1 MALASSVLGDDTVLS
16 RLDRAFFRLESA
28 LTLLGG
34 LTIFALVFLAVVHV
48 LSRKFLNAPV
58 PGYVDWTEQFMAIF
72 AFLGLSY
79 TQREGGHIRM
89 DILLGAL
96 RGRWLW
102 LAELLSVI
110 FMLLITTALIY
121 GTWYHFARSF
131 DMNAPLWSR
140 DSSIDIALPL
150 WPAKLLVTFS
160 MVLLWLRLVL
170 QIWAYGRAL
179 ARGSERPVAVPLVE
193 SAAEQAEREAL
204 SVGAIRDE

>member
-1 MALASSVLGDDTVLS
+1 MALTSSVLGDDTVLS

-89 DILLGAL
+89 DILVGAL

-160 MVLLWLRLVL
+160 MVLLWLRLAL

-179 ARGSERPVAVPLVE
+179 AGGAERPVAVPLVE

-204 SVGAIRDE
+204 SVGAIRDD